1 MIIIKTI
8 LVTQTNE
15 LVNTTPKECIM
26 QRSKLVDSLHFL
38 VEPDYK
44 GKDMSTFT
52 VLLEYVLPVSKKY
65 STEILTLSP
74 ERYENMLEYTLPFDT
89 QLTKEAGDIEMQLTF
104 SKIELSTSGKP
115 KQMVRKTKTQR
126 ITISPI
132 AAWSDLIPD
141 EALTPLDQRILKQ
154 DAQIKELNEIAEHLN
169 MSKADNLSYNQ
180 NTLQLLSNGEKIG
193 DAVTITS
200 SGGSAGGDEGFDI
213 VEF

>member
-1 MIIIKTI
+1 MITIKTI
-8 LVTQTNE
+8 LVTQANE
-15 LVNTTPKECIM
+15 LVDTTPKECIM

-74 ERYENMLEYTLPFDT
+74 ERYENMLEYSLPFDT
-89 QLTKEAGDIEMQLTF
+89 QLTKEAGDIEVQLTF
-104 SKIELSTSGKP
+104 SKIELTTSGKP
-115 KQMVRKTKTQR
+115 KQMVRKTKTER

-154 DAQIKELNEIAEHLN
+154 DAQIKELNEIAVHLN

-200 SGGSAGGDEGFDI
+200 SDGSTGGDEGFDI